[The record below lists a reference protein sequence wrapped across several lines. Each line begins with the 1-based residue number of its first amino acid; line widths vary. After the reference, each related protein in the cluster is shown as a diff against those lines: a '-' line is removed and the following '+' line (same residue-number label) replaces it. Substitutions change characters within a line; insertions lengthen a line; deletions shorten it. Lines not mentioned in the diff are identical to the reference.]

1 MTVQPDYGKIEGL
14 SFGTMT
20 HQMKKEF
27 QNSFNKTDLIL
38 SLVLVGLVISVL
50 FISLDDYKNILMKNY
65 VLSLDAGTTSS
76 RAILFDQKGNL
87 IAMAQQEFTQIFPK
101 KGWVEHN
108 PNEIWETQVSS
119 VKKVLSKAD
128 IRPEQIDSIGITNQ
142 RETTIIWDRA
152 TGIPVFNAIV
162 WQDRRTAKI
171 CEGIVSQGKSDIFT
185 QKTGLV
191 VDAYFSAT
199 KIKWILDQDP
209 ELRDRAHDGELAF
222 GTVDSWLIWNL
233 TGGATHVTDATNASR
248 TMIYNIHEHKWDQ
261 ELLDLLEIPNTL
273 LPNVTNSSE
282 IVGNTDPSILG
293 TSIRIAGI
301 AGDQQAALFGQLCL
315 QPGDVKNTYG
325 TGCFCIMNTGEQA
338 VISKNNMLTTIAWQ
352 INNEVTYAIEGS
364 VFTAGALV
372 QWLRD
377 QLQMI
382 TTSDDIEALAE
393 SVSDNGGVTF
403 VPALAGLGAPYWDP
417 HATGSIM
424 GITRG
429 TNKGH
434 IARAALEAIALR
446 SMDIIIEMQKD
457 AGIDFKSVKVD
468 GGASNNNLLMQIQAD
483 FINANVIRPKVTETT
498 ALGAAFLAGLATG
511 FWSSVD
517 VLKDLWGEDQCF
529 KPLVSQQ
536 TKKTISLWEDR
547 VSRILTK
554 Q

>member
-1 MTVQPDYGKIEGL
+1 
-14 SFGTMT
+14 
-20 HQMKKEF
+20 
-27 QNSFNKTDLIL
+27 
-38 SLVLVGLVISVL
+38 
-50 FISLDDYKNILMKNY
+50 MKNY

-87 IAMAQQEFTQIFPK
+87 IAIAQQEFTQIFPK

-119 VKKVLSKAD
+119 VKKVLSMAD
-128 IRPEQIDSIGITNQ
+128 ISPEQIDSIGITNQ

-171 CEGIVSQGKSDIFT
+171 CEGIISQGKSDIFT

-233 TGGATHVTDATNASR
+233 TGGVTHVTDATNASR

-325 TGCFCIMNTGEQA
+325 TGCFCIMNTGEQP

-517 VLKDLWGEDQCF
+517 VLKDLWGEDQFF

>member
-1 MTVQPDYGKIEGL
+1 
-14 SFGTMT
+14 
-20 HQMKKEF
+20 
-27 QNSFNKTDLIL
+27 
-38 SLVLVGLVISVL
+38 
-50 FISLDDYKNILMKNY
+50 MKNY

-87 IAMAQQEFTQIFPK
+87 IAIAQQEFTQIFPK

-119 VKKVLSKAD
+119 VKKVLSMAD

-171 CEGIVSQGKSDIFT
+171 CEGIISKGKSDIFT

-209 ELRDRAHDGELAF
+209 ELRDRANDGELAF

-248 TMIYNIHEHKWDQ
+248 TMIYNIHEHQWDQ
-261 ELLDLLEIPNTL
+261 ELLDLLEIPNSL

-282 IVGNTDPSILG
+282 IVGDTDPSILG
-293 TSIRIAGI
+293 SSIRIAGI
-301 AGDQQAALFGQLCL
+301 AGDQHAALFGQLCL
-315 QPGDVKNTYG
+315 HPGDVKNTYG

-517 VLKDLWGEDQCF
+517 VLKDLWGEDQFF